1 MVLMIEFSGKN
12 FSKIMD
18 EISIIAK
25 PELLLP
31 RDVSSREEHF
41 MLEAMKLAMEAWHE
55 DEVPVGAIVVM
66 DDEIIG
72 RGKNNKEH
80 TQDPTGHAEIE
91 ALKSAALHQKSWR
104 LTGAKLFVTLEPCL
118 MCAGA
123 SIHSRISEVYWATA
137 DPKTGACKSLYN
149 ILNDSRLNHQVS
161 GHEGLLQEPC
171 STLLS
176 TFFKAK
182 RLSRK

>member
-1 MVLMIEFSGKN
+1 
-12 FSKIMD
+12 MD
-18 EISIIAK
+18 ETSIISN

-31 RDVSSREEHF
+31 QTVASREEHF
-41 MLEAMKLAMEAWHE
+41 MLEAMKLALEAWHN
-55 DEVPVGAIVVM
+55 DEVPVGAVVVLN
-66 DDEIIG
+66 DEIIG
-72 RGKNNKEH
+72 RGKNCKEKSH
-80 TQDPTGHAEIE
+80 DPTGHAEIE

-123 SIHSRISEVYWATA
+123 IVHSRISQIYWATD

-149 ILNDSRLNHQVS
+149 ILNDSRLNHQVE
-161 GHEGLLQEPC
+161 GHEGLLKDPC